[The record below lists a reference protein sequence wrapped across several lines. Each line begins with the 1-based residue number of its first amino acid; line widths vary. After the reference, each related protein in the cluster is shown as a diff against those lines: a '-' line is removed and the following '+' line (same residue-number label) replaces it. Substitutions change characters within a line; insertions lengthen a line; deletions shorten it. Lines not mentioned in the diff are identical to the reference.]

1 MEFQAIVAGSLLTLV
16 LLIAE
21 HLALWPYRRIMRR
34 VHAYVIGT
42 ASIGMGVTL
51 VAFLLDQWL
60 IAIVFWSVCG
70 PGGFAVAG
78 LWLGRWVIEERQK
91 GDTAAARIIARAEE
105 RLNRAIVSGESHDR
119 RN

>member
-1 MEFQAIVAGSLLTLV
+1 MEFQAIVAGSLLTMT

-21 HLALWPYRRIMRR
+21 HLSLWPYRHIIRR

-42 ASIGMGVTL
+42 ASIGVGITL
-51 VAFLLDQWL
+51 VAFLLDEWL
-60 IAIVFWSVCG
+60 IAIVFWAVCG
-70 PGGFAVAG
+70 PGGFAIAAA
-78 LWLGRWVIEERQK
+78 WLIRWVIEERQN

-105 RLNRAIVSGESHDR
+105 RLTRAIVPGEQGDR